1 MAKTRTPK
9 QKEENEFQDK
19 IQKRLTGL
27 FGGGEEPPTFM
38 SIRQVEA
45 LKERVRE
52 LEAELAQGQQAVVE
66 VKTTIK
72 PMTDS
77 RPLNIEP
84 GGLNNYNT
92 ENEEPQIQAP
102 VGLLSPS
109 SFQELAD
116 RREPAVFGSPV
127 SIEEKPP
134 RNNLNIWRRLVEPA
148 ATIKND
154 VERRQASLVSAL
166 LLVLIL
172 AISSGPF
179 AQIFVLHDLTGG
191 LILAGMGIGFVI
203 AYIFSRTQSYRLA
216 VPLLLA
222 ALAAWPIL
230 NIALV
235 KNYSQAGLQATLI
248 FDVMLII
255 ISSTFASYRTT
266 IYLSAANFLGILL
279 LPVLIPGVVI
289 GNIVIPLSFNGVISA
304 LVLVFTRHRNL
315 MEKDRLLEISQANRA
330 LQASYHSLDSRT
342 RELQLASE
350 VGRIITEKVA
360 NLHEMLITAAELI
373 SARFGLYYTQ
383 VYLIDPSG
391 KNLTL
396 QAGTGNVGQELLRIG
411 HHLVVGVN
419 SLYGRAVIEKRPMII
434 TDTKNNPGFLS
445 NPLLPNT
452 RSEMAIPLMAGEKVV
467 GVLDMQSE
475 QPGALNEANL
485 PALDAL
491 AGQLAIAIQNAAL
504 FTEAEQARSEVE
516 TQIHHLTETSWQDFL
531 DAIDRGESMGFAFD
545 QSNILRLDSKG
556 LSTTPAEGFNV
567 PISVTGTKIG
577 EIQLGQEPNRT
588 WTASETDLIEG
599 AATQLA
605 QQIEN
610 LRLLAQAEKYR
621 AEAEQA
627 VRRLTREGWDDYLK
641 ADSPE
646 TTGFV
651 YDLNEVSPMNESVG
665 DNQTPVIHRP
675 LNVREEII
683 GELSINDSNHSK
695 EDADELIS
703 AVATQLSAHIENL
716 RLSISNMNLLKS
728 TEERAKREHTLRQI
742 TDALRASTNPATIM
756 RTAVREVGSIL
767 GRKTIVRLSNPERAH
782 QAEAIVK
789 NENEADTPAKES
801 S

>member
-19 IQKRLTGL
+19 IRKRLTGL

-45 LKERVRE
+45 LKERVSE

-66 VKTTIK
+66 VNTTIK
-72 PMTDS
+72 PKTDS
-77 RPLNIEP
+77 TLLNIAP
-84 GGLNNYNT
+84 GGLNNYKP
-92 ENEEPQIQAP
+92 ENEEPQVQAP
-102 VGLLSPS
+102 ARLLSPS
-109 SFQELAD
+109 SSQDLGD
-116 RREPAVFGSPV
+116 QREPVVYGSPV
-127 SIEEKPP
+127 SIEEKPK
-134 RNNLNIWRRLVEPA
+134 RNNLNIWRLLVEPA
-148 ATIKND
+148 ATIKDD

-166 LLVLIL
+166 LLVQIL
-172 AISSGPF
+172 AICSGPF
-179 AQIFVLHDLTGG
+179 AQIFILHDLTGG
-191 LILAGMGIGFVI
+191 LILAGMGIGFII
-203 AYIFSRTQSYRLA
+203 AYIFSRTKSYRLA

-248 FDVMLII
+248 FDVLIII

-279 LPVLIPGVVI
+279 LPIIIPGVLF
-289 GNIVIPLSFNGVISA
+289 GNIIVPLSFNGVVSA
-304 LVLVFTRHRNL
+304 LILIFTRHRNL

-330 LQASYHSLDSRT
+330 LETSYHSLDSRT

-350 VGRIITEKVA
+350 VGRIITEKIA

-411 HHLVVGVN
+411 HHLVVGAD
-419 SLYGRAVIEKRPMII
+419 SLYGRAVSEKRPMII

-491 AGQLAIAIQNAAL
+491 ARQLAIAIQNAAL

-516 TQIHHLTETSWQDFL
+516 AQIHHLTETSWQDFL

-545 QSNILRLDSKG
+545 QSNILRLDSKS

-577 EIQLGQEPNRT
+577 EIQLGQELNRT
-588 WTASETDLIEG
+588 WTASETELIEG

-627 VRRLTREGWDDYLK
+627 VRRLTREGWNDYLK
-641 ADSPE
+641 VGSQE

-651 YDLNEVSPMNESVG
+651 YDLNEVSPLNESVD
-665 DNQTPVIHRP
+665 DNQTIHRP
-675 LNVREEII
+675 LNIREEII

-695 EDADELIS
+695 EDANELIS
-703 AVATQLSAHIENL
+703 AVATQLSGHIENL
-716 RLSISNMNLLKS
+716 RLSMSNMNLLKS
-728 TEERAKREHTLRQI
+728 TEERAKRELTLRQVTI
-742 TDALRASTNPATIM
+742 ALRASTNPATIM
-756 RTAVREVGSIL
+756 RTAVSEVGNIL
-767 GRKTIVRLSNPERAH
+767 GRKTIVRLLNPERAH
-782 QAEAIVK
+782 QTEAVVK
-789 NENEADTPAKES
+789 SENEADTPAKES